1 MKQDIGAHFGA
12 RTQSHAKNN
21 SFSPTTDSTTTVRI
35 ESTGGSWPDLTL
47 DQLPTAIDGW
57 RTTRS
62 RVHAETG
69 VADHAVI
76 DALAQHG
83 FVLDPVALAQR
94 TEPAAPVILTRDFST
109 TATACEWLPRIPPH
123 GIDADGIVLTHPHP
137 DDLDVL
143 LACEQDPGA
152 RLHAVA
158 EPLDREALVGL
169 LGSAYFQWRAG
180 PASFLIAR
188 ASPAGPPLAK
198 LSVRRVVPPGVLD
211 VGYVT
216 VPAHRGKGVSTR
228 AVRGFTRWA
237 FTAASIQRI
246 ELGVKP
252 ANRLSAA
259 VAERSAYHC
268 ESVRK
273 GRLSNLDGSY
283 SDELSYVALRHE
295 WAHDCDRNSGGDG
308 RSAQQPQRQ

>member
-1 MKQDIGAHFGA
+1 MKQYIGARFDA
-12 RTQSHAKNN
+12 RTHSHAENN
-21 SFSPTTDSTTTVRI
+21 SLSPTNDSTTTIRI
-35 ESTGGSWPDLTL
+35 ESTTGSWPGLTL
-47 DQLPTAIDGW
+47 DDLPAAINDW
-57 RTTRS
+57 RTERS
-62 RVHAETG
+62 RVHAEAG
-69 VADHAVI
+69 AADHAVI
-76 DALAQHG
+76 DVLAQHG
-83 FVLDPVALAQR
+83 FVLDPVTFAQR
-94 TEPAAPVILTRDFST
+94 TEPDAPVVLTRDFAVP
-109 TATACEWLPRIPPH
+109 ATACEWLPRIPPD

-137 DDLDVL
+137 DDLADL

-152 RLHAVA
+152 RLHALT
-158 EPLDREALVGL
+158 EPLDRQALIEL
-169 LGSAYFQWRAG
+169 LGSAYYRWRVG

-216 VPAHRGKGVSTR
+216 MPAHRGKGVSTR

-237 FTAASIQRI
+237 FTAAPVQRI

-252 ANRLSAA
+252 ANRRSAA
-259 VAERSAYHC
+259 VAERSSYHC

-295 WAHDCDRNSGGDG
+295 WTHHRDKG
-308 RSAQQPQRQ
+308 RGAQQPQRQ